1 MTASALAT
9 ILSCSRSARES
20 AHPPHSTAN
29 GYSHKIKRVSSHFCE
44 DNVLIIDRNDC
55 LNYLPTSESCTLG
68 VGVLVVFLLSW
79 FISVLQKGL
88 PCPSSACSTPA
99 QELSV
104 AVSPCQATVG
114 EAGTGKHQQPPPPPH
129 AHTHTHTG
137 AHNCSNRKKKSQYN
151 CIFLIWNRLNPSDL
165 CSTFT
170 WTKQICLSLCP
181 LLQKIGRIISTWGRH
196 CRWSCWV
203 IFSADKW
210 EYTPLHTLCSSVTRV
225 RQVVLDSQHV
235 CPLHSSMCW
244 HPPLPYFCRP
254 HSVAD
259 GICCS
264 VKLNPP
270 LHSSTVGKHFHFP
283 TFKSYKLKVTIPR
296 QLISSFFTFHLF
308 RLLKC
313 ENVLIFSVLHI
324 RKN

>member
-1 MTASALAT
+1 MHVGGWSTRCISAQLVHKCAPEGFAMPE
-9 ILSCSRSARES
+9 LCLQHSCSGAVSGSVSLPSHSRWGRRRKAPTTTSTSAR
-20 AHPPHSTAN
+20 T
-29 GYSHKIKRVSSHFCE
+29 
-44 DNVLIIDRNDC
+44 
-55 LNYLPTSESCTLG
+55 
-68 VGVLVVFLLSW
+68 
-79 FISVLQKGL
+79 
-88 PCPSSACSTPA
+88 
-99 QELSV
+99 
-104 AVSPCQATVG
+104 
-114 EAGTGKHQQPPPPPH
+114 H
-129 AHTHTHTG
+129 AHTQEHTTAPTG
-137 AHNCSNRKKKSQYN
+137 KKSQYN

-313 ENVLIFSVLHI
+313 ENVLIFSVLH
-324 RKN
+324 NGL